1 MRSSEG
7 ANMRIIGGLFISAAL
22 ATSALAEPLAYQNG
36 LSRVDG
42 VVGLGLTIPLGGT
55 RQKAPPRVELRLT
68 RDMVSIDGTRLSNH
82 GIPLNETRIG
92 VSLER
97 DNRLLLNG
105 RPIETARRNNVST
118 VGWIAIGAGVVLIGG
133 AVLLADAAR
142 DASE

>member
-1 MRSSEG
+1 
-7 ANMRIIGGLFISAAL
+7 MRIIGGLFISAAL

-82 GIPLNETRIG
+82 GILLNETRIG

>member
-1 MRSSEG
+1 
-7 ANMRIIGGLFISAAL
+7 MRIIGGLLISAAL
-22 ATSALAEPLAYQNG
+22 ATSAVAEPLAYQNG

-42 VVGLGLTIPLGGT
+42 VVGIGLTIPMGGT

-68 RDMVSIDGTRLSNH
+68 RDVVNMDGTRLSNS
-82 GIPLNETRIG
+82 GARLNETRIG
-92 VSLER
+92 FSLER

-105 RPIETARRNNVST
+105 RPVDTTRRNNVST

-133 AVLLADAAR
+133 ALLVADAAR

>member
-1 MRSSEG
+1 
-7 ANMRIIGGLFISAAL
+7 MRIIGGLLISMAL
-22 ATSALAEPLAYQNG
+22 ATSVAAEPLAYQNG

-42 VVGLGLTIPLGGT
+42 VVGLGLTIPLGGN

-68 RDMVSIDGTRLSNH
+68 RDMVTTDGTRLSNR

-105 RPIETARRNNVST
+105 RPINTKRRNNVST
-118 VGWIAIGAGVVLIGG
+118 VGWIAIGAGIILIGG

>member
-1 MRSSEG
+1 
-7 ANMRIIGGLFISAAL
+7 MRIIGGLFISAAL

-118 VGWIAIGAGVVLIGG
+118 VGWIAIGVGVVLIGG

>member
-1 MRSSEG
+1 
-7 ANMRIIGGLFISAAL
+7 MRIIGGLLISAAL
-22 ATSALAEPLAYQNG
+22 TTSAMAEPLAYQNG
-36 LSRVDG
+36 LSGVDG
-42 VVGLGLTIPLGGT
+42 VAGVGLTIPLGGS
-55 RQKAPPRVELRLT
+55 RHKAPPRVELRLT
-68 RDMVSIDGTRLSNH
+68 RDVVNMDGTRLSNR

-105 RPIETARRNNVST
+105 KPIDTKRRNNVST

-133 AVLLADAAR
+133 FLLVADAAR

>member
-1 MRSSEG
+1 
-7 ANMRIIGGLFISAAL
+7 MRIIGGLLIGAAL
-22 ATSALAEPLAYQNG
+22 TTSAMAEPLAYQNG

-42 VVGLGLTIPLGGT
+42 VVGLGLTIPLGGN

-68 RDMVSIDGTRLSNH
+68 RDMVNIDGTRLSNR

-92 VSLER
+92 VALQR

-105 RPIETARRNNVST
+105 RPIDTKRRNNVST
-118 VGWIAIGAGVVLIGG
+118 VGWIAIGAGIILIGG